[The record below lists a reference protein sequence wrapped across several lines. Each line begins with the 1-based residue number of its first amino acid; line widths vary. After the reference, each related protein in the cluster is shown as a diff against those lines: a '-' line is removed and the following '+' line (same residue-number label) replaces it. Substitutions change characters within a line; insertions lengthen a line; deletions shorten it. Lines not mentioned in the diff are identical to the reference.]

1 MPQLSSHA
9 SSTVTK
15 MLFIGDSGSG
25 KTGALASLAQA
36 GYNLRILDLDSGLD
50 VLSNLL
56 RDPKSPYGAE
66 ALARVTYETLT
77 DPMQAVAGKLVPKK
91 ATVWQRAIQLLQH
104 WRVEKPRGPAVMSS
118 DGKPVPQPVEYEYD
132 LGPLVTWGPRDILVI
147 DSLTML
153 STAALNFVL
162 SMNVRL
168 GQQPH
173 QSDWYTGQQMI
184 ESLLQMLYD
193 ENVRCNIILI
203 SHISYIGEENG
214 PQHGY
219 PASLGKALSP
229 KIGRYFNTCVMA
241 KTQGAGAA
249 VKRKILTNS
258 TQMVEL
264 KTSNPINIKPE
275 YDLASGLAEIFTAL
289 RGAPP
294 K

>member
-1 MPQLSSHA
+1 MPQLSDHQ
-9 SSTVTK
+9 SSSVTK

-36 GYNLRILDLDSGLD
+36 GYKLRILDLDSGLD

-66 ALARVTYETLT
+66 ALKNVTYETIT
-77 DPMQAVAGKLVPKK
+77 DPMKVVAGKLVPSR

-104 WRVEKPRGPAVMSS
+104 WRVAKPTVKGP
-118 DGKPVPQPVEYEYD
+118 DGKDLPVEYEYD
-132 LGPLVTWGPRDILVI
+132 FGPLVTWGEKDILVI

-153 STAALNFVL
+153 SNAALNFVL
-162 SMNVRL
+162 SMNARL

-193 ENVRCNIILI
+193 ENVRCNVILI

-241 KTQGAGAA
+241 KSSGAGAN
-249 VKRKILTNS
+249 VQRKIITNS

-264 KTSNPINIKPE
+264 KTSSPLNIKPE
-275 YDLASGLAEIFTAL
+275 YPLSSGLAEIFTAL
-289 RGAPP
+289 RGAAA